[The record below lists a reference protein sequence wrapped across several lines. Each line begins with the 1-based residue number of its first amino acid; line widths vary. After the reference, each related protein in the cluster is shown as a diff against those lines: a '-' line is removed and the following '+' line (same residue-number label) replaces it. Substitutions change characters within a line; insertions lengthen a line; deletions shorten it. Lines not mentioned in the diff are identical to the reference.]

1 MGRARV
7 LVRKAGGR
15 QGLVATAPGAA
26 RLARLPRLP
35 RRAVVRR
42 WLGRLG
48 DFGWG
53 GGRQVGAGRGARGV
67 LRLLLALLQAG
78 GKALHKHER
87 LYGGAGGL
95 VVLLLVDGLCKCL
108 LGAVAGEFD
117 FVLQGL

>member
-7 LVRKAGGR
+7 LVSKAGGR
-15 QGLVATAPGAA
+15 QVLMATALVAP
-26 RLARLPRLP
+26 RLPRLPRLPKLPKLP

-42 WLGRLG
+42 W
-48 DFGWG
+48 
-53 GGRQVGAGRGARGV
+53 RGASGV

>member
-1 MGRARV
+1 MLVWRRCNALAAYSTIVTIAAAQLQQCRNQRFAWRV
-7 LVRKAGGR
+7 KFFRVRKY
-15 QGLVATAPGAA
+15 GAA
-26 RLARLPRLP
+26 RQA
-35 RRAVVRR
+35 
-42 WLGRLG
+42 LG
-48 DFGWG
+48 W
-53 GGRQVGAGRGARGV
+53 VSARGV